1 MKRLLVHRPAMTLLP
16 FCSKCG
22 KETPE
27 DAVFCPECGA
37 PVEDRV
43 WGSGQPRRT
52 AYGRVNAG
60 AAVVLS
66 VIFPG
71 LGQFYI
77 GEKRRGAAFVLAG
90 LIFLATFLI
99 EIGLIL
105 YPIFLLINAF
115 DTYRSAEGI
124 KDVNGPA
131 AAVPRENVLRSLPI
145 KGAGPSMSGRNG
157 KANSWA
163 IGG

>member
-1 MKRLLVHRPAMTLLP
+1 MARLP

-22 KETPE
+22 KEIPE

-37 PVEDRV
+37 SVEDQVRD
-43 WGSGQPRRT
+43 SGQPKG
-52 AYGRVNAG
+52 AADGSVNIG

-71 LGQFYI
+71 LGQIYL
-77 GEKRRGAAFVLAG
+77 GEKRRGMAFVIAG
-90 LIFLATFLI
+90 LIFLGTFLI

-115 DTYRSAEGI
+115 DAYRSAQRI
-124 KDVNGPA
+124 NDVKYPA
-131 AAVPRENVLRSLPI
+131 ALVPPENTL
-145 KGAGPSMSGRNG
+145 
-157 KANSWA
+157 
-163 IGG
+163 